1 MTSWLHFHVCVTY
14 QTPLLEVLVISAPEP
29 LDGDEASIEQSP
41 ENQAPT
47 PRTSLG
53 GVETEE
59 NTLGDEKSNN
69 ENYSKF
75 QKKVSFHEKDR
86 NKKIPQNL
94 DFDQTSEAT
103 MSTLA

>member
-1 MTSWLHFHVCVTY
+1 MQSILKNPKIKI
-14 QTPLLEVLVISAPEP
+14 PLKKVDLS
-29 LDGDEASIEQSP
+29 
-41 ENQAPT
+41 
-47 PRTSLG
+47 
-53 GVETEE
+53 
-59 NTLGDEKSNN
+59 DEKSNN

-86 NKKIPQNL
+86 NKKIPQTL